1 MSDYEYKDIDTGK
14 PRDPER
20 KPPGFFIETTF
31 AVAMLFFLK
40 MHSDDAF
47 GAFSFMMVLLPYLV
61 YFVASIIMDIIKF
74 IQQLHLEEID
84 PEEGFLTPKQIRI
97 LVRVMR
103 DLLFYFAI
111 YNMAGLLDKHVI

>member
-14 PRDPER
+14 PRDTER

-74 IQQLHLEEID
+74 IQ
-84 PEEGFLTPKQIRI
+84 
-97 LVRVMR
+97 
-103 DLLFYFAI
+103 
-111 YNMAGLLDKHVI
+111 